1 MDWRA
6 FHAVNEFVWRHHW
19 LGTVAKELERYG
31 VVVFA
36 VAAFALWAVD
46 RPGSRRHWKLASA
59 YGLASG
65 ALALLVNRIVSTLW
79 HRERPYQAHAG
90 VHVFGSRSTD
100 PSFPSDHAS
109 AAFGI
114 AFGVFLVDC
123 VAGVLFLAAAV
134 VIAAGRV
141 LVGAHYPLDVLAGLL
156 VGLGCAVLIV
166 RFARRVIE
174 ALARIVERVT
184 DPLLAPLWR
193 LGARR

>member
-19 LGTVAKELERYG
+19 LGTAAKELERYG

-114 AFGVFLVDC
+114 AFGVFLVDR